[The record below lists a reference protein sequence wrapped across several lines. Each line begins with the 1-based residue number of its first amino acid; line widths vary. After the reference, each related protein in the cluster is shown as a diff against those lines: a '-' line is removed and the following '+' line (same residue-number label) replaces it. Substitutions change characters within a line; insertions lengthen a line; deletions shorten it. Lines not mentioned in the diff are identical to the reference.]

1 MPRPEREWFSCTNSD
16 LDPQLA
22 PAVIAKSL
30 DQEAALVAV
39 DLGLD
44 QDDAVDL
51 GLEAAGHQPRA
62 RPYWR
67 S

>member
-1 MPRPEREWFSCTNSD
+1 MVV
-16 LDPQLA
+16 LDELGLDAELA
-22 PAVIAKSL
+22 PGGGAEGL

-44 QDDAVDL
+44 QDEAVEL
-51 GLEAAGHQPRA
+51 GRRAGAGISASA

>member
-1 MPRPEREWFSCTNSD
+1 MPRPEREWFSWTNSTSI
-16 LDPQLA
+16 PSSRQVVGA
-22 PAVIAKSL
+22 EGL

-44 QDDAVDL
+44 QDEAVEL
-51 GLEAAGHQPRA
+51 RLEAASHQPRA